1 MTLPPS
7 QLLYGCMGLGGEWS
21 PGPVTANAIDQ
32 AAAAVDA
39 ALSIGVSVFDHADIY
54 RFGKAER
61 AFGEVLKRSPGLRE
75 RIEIQTK
82 CGIRLEPDHA
92 PYDLDRASIVTRVDD
107 SLARLG
113 VDYVDTLLL
122 HRPDP
127 LLEPAEVAV
136 AVAALHAAGKI
147 RRLGVSNMS
156 GQQIAFL
163 QREIDLPIV
172 VNQLELSLLRH
183 DWVDSTVLVNHPDA
197 AANTFVHGTLEYC
210 GSNNV
215 RLQAWGALAQGRYS
229 GAPVAARTAAE
240 VAASALVQQLAEAK
254 NTTRE
259 AIVLGW
265 LMRHPA
271 NIDPVLGSTDP
282 HRIAACADAGNQA
295 AIMTR
300 DEWFALYVAARGRPL
315 P

>member
-1 MTLPPS
+1 MPQSPS
-7 QLLYGCMGLGGEWS
+7 RLVYGCMGLGGDWT
-21 PGPVTANAIDQ
+21 PGAVTPAAIDQ
-32 AAAAVDA
+32 AAAAIEA

-54 RFGKAER
+54 RFGKSEM
-61 AFGEVLKRSPGLRE
+61 AFGEVLKRTPGLRE

-82 CGIRLEPDHA
+82 CGIRLDADHA
-92 PYDLDRASIVTRVDD
+92 PYDLSTIVARVDD

-127 LLEPAEVAV
+127 LLEPA
-136 AVAALHAAGKI
+136 AVAAAVAELHAAGKI
-147 RRLGVSNMS
+147 RALGVSNMS
-156 GQQIAFL
+156 GAQIAFL
-163 QREIDLPIV
+163 QRETPLSIV
-172 VNQLELSLLRH
+172 VNQLEMSLLRR

-197 AANTFVHGTLEYC
+197 ADNTFPHGTLEYC
-210 GSNNV
+210 ASNGV

-229 GAPVAARTAAE
+229 GAAAE
-240 VAASALVQQLAEAK
+240 AAAEEAASALVQTLAEKK

-271 NIDPVLGSTDP
+271 HIDPVLGSSNP
-282 HRIAACADAGNQA
+282 ARIRACGDAAHQA
-295 AIMTR
+295 ATMTR
-300 DEWFALYVAARGRPL
+300 DEWFALYLAARGRPL

>member
-1 MTLPPS
+1 
-7 QLLYGCMGLGGEWS
+7 MGLGGDWTPAPYGS
-21 PGPVTANAIDQ
+21 ADIDQ
-32 AAAAVDA
+32 AAAAVEA

-54 RFGKAER
+54 RFGKAEQV
-61 AFGEVLKRSPGLRE
+61 FGEVLKRTPGLRE

-82 CGIRLEPDHA
+82 CGIRLDADHA
-92 PYDLDRASIVTRVDD
+92 PYDLSTIVARLDD
-107 SLARLG
+107 SLVRLG

-127 LLEPAEVAV
+127 LLEPV
-136 AVAALHAAGKI
+136 AVAAAVAELHAAGKI
-147 RRLGVSNMS
+147 RSLGVSNMS
-156 GQQIAFL
+156 GAQIAFL

-172 VNQLELSLLRH
+172 VNQLEMSLHRH
-183 DWVDSTVLVNHPDA
+183 DWVDSTVLVNHPDGA
-197 AANTFVHGTLEYC
+197 DNTFPHGTLEYC
-210 GSNNV
+210 ASNGV

-229 GAPVAARTAAE
+229 GATGAAAE
-240 VAASALVQQLAEAK
+240 ETASALVQTLAEAK

-271 NIDPVLGSTDP
+271 HIDPVLGSSDP
-282 HRIAACADAGNQA
+282 ARIRACGDAAAQA
-295 AIMTR
+295 AAMTR
-300 DEWFALYVAARGRPL
+300 DEWFALYLAARGRPL

>member
-1 MTLPPS
+1 MTLPPAR
-7 QLLYGCMGLGGEWS
+7 LIYGCMGLGGDWT
-21 PGPVTANAIDQ
+21 PGQVTTAAIDQ
-32 AAAAVDA
+32 AAAAIEA

-54 RFGKAER
+54 RFGKAET
-61 AFGEVLKRSPGLRE
+61 AFGEVLKRTPGLRE

-82 CGIRLEPDHA
+82 CGIRLDADHA
-92 PYDLDRASIVTRVDD
+92 PYDLSTIVARVDD

-127 LLEPAEVAV
+127 LLEPADMAAAV
-136 AVAALHAAGKI
+136 ADLLAAGKI
-147 RRLGVSNMS
+147 RALGVSNMS
-156 GQQIAFL
+156 GEQIAFL
-163 QREIDLPIV
+163 QRETPLPIV
-172 VNQLELSLLRH
+172 VNQLEMSLHRH

-197 AANTFVHGTLEYC
+197 AGNTFPHGTLEYC
-210 GSNNV
+210 ASNGV

-229 GAPVAARTAAE
+229 GAPAPTRTAADE
-240 VAASALVQQLAEAK
+240 AASALVHALAEMK

-271 NIDPVLGSTDP
+271 HIDPVLGSSDP
-282 HRIAACADAGNQA
+282 ARIRACADAVNQA
-295 AIMTR
+295 AAMTR
-300 DEWFALYVAARGRPL
+300 DEWFALYLAARGRPL

>member
-1 MTLPPS
+1 MTSSPPAR
-7 QLLYGCMGLGGEWS
+7 LIYGCMGLGGDWS
-21 PGPVTANAIDQ
+21 PAPYVAADIDH
-32 AAAAVDA
+32 AAAAVEA
-39 ALSIGVSVFDHADIY
+39 ALSIGVTVFDHADIY
-54 RFGKAER
+54 RFGKAEQV
-61 AFGEVLKRSPGLRE
+61 FGEVLKRAPGLRE

-82 CGIRLEPDHA
+82 CGIRLDAEHA
-92 PYDLDRASIVTRVDD
+92 PYDLGAIVARVDD

-127 LLEPAEVAV
+127 LMEPAVVAAAV
-136 AVAALHAAGKI
+136 ADLHAAGKI
-147 RRLGVSNMS
+147 RALGVSNMS
-156 GQQIAFL
+156 GAQIAFL

-172 VNQLELSLLRH
+172 VNQLEMSLLKR
-183 DWVDSTVLVNHPDA
+183 DWVDSTVLVNHPDGA
-197 AANTFVHGTLEYC
+197 DNTFPHGTLEYC
-210 GSNNV
+210 ASNGV

-229 GAPVAARTAAE
+229 GATGAAAE
-240 VAASALVQQLAEAK
+240 EAASALVQTLAEAK

-271 NIDPVLGSTDP
+271 HIDPVLGSSDP
-282 HRIAACADAGNQA
+282 ARIRACGDAAAQA
-295 AIMTR
+295 AAMTR
-300 DEWFALYVAARGRPL
+300 DEWFALYLAARGRPL